1 MDFKEKAEKE
11 KKKQYLDISVENIRI
26 EIVSFTDS
34 NYMLILSYED
44 VGVQRYFANLI
55 PDCYV
60 LCTLAILKNILLSE
74 HFHPMKGRTSKK
86 TGEKETG
93 E

>member
-1 MDFKEKAEKE
+1 MK
-11 KKKQYLDISVENIRI
+11 
-26 EIVSFTDS
+26 
-34 NYMLILSYED
+34 MLGPKGILPP
-44 VGVQRYFANLI
+44 LI

-74 HFHPMKGRTSKK
+74 YFHPMKGRTSKK
-86 TGEKETG
+86 TGEKETR

>member
-1 MDFKEKAEKE
+1 MK
-11 KKKQYLDISVENIRI
+11 
-26 EIVSFTDS
+26 
-34 NYMLILSYED
+34 MLGPKGILTP
-44 VGVQRYFANLI
+44 LI

-74 HFHPMKGRTSKK
+74 HFHPMKRRTSKK
-86 TGEKETG
+86 TDEKENG

>member
-1 MDFKEKAEKE
+1 MK
-11 KKKQYLDISVENIRI
+11 
-26 EIVSFTDS
+26 
-34 NYMLILSYED
+34 MLGAKGILTP
-44 VGVQRYFANLI
+44 LI

-86 TGEKETG
+86 QVKKKLENN
-93 E
+93 

>member
-1 MDFKEKAEKE
+1 MR
-11 KKKQYLDISVENIRI
+11 S
-26 EIVSFTDS
+26 
-34 NYMLILSYED
+34 ILE
-44 VGVQRYFANLI
+44 VGSEQLHHM
-55 PDCYV
+55 
-60 LCTLAILKNILLSE
+60 NILLSE

>member
-1 MDFKEKAEKE
+1 M
-11 KKKQYLDISVENIRI
+11 
-26 EIVSFTDS
+26 
-34 NYMLILSYED
+34 MLGSKSILTP
-44 VGVQRYFANLI
+44 LI

-74 HFHPMKGRTSKK
+74 HFYPMKGRTSKK

>member
-1 MDFKEKAEKE
+1 
-11 KKKQYLDISVENIRI
+11 
-26 EIVSFTDS
+26 
-34 NYMLILSYED
+34 MLGPKGILTP
-44 VGVQRYFANLI
+44 LI

-74 HFHPMKGRTSKK
+74 YFHPMKGRTSKK
-86 TGEKETG
+86 TDEKETG

>member
-1 MDFKEKAEKE
+1 MK
-11 KKKQYLDISVENIRI
+11 
-26 EIVSFTDS
+26 
-34 NYMLILSYED
+34 MLGLKGILTP
-44 VGVQRYFANLI
+44 LI

-60 LCTLAILKNILLSE
+60 LCTLAILKSILLSE

-86 TGEKETG
+86 TDEKETG